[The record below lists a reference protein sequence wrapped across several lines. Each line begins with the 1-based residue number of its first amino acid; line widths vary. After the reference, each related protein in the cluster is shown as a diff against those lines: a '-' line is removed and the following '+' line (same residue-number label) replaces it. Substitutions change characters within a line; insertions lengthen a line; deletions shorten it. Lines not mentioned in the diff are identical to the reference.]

1 MNDRTILNPYFFK
14 LIFFL
19 GILLSYS
26 TVQADTLSIAIHEH
40 PPFVIKTEEG
50 DFEGLSI
57 ELWNNIAEEL
67 ELDYEFRYY
76 HDLVSIIKDLEF
88 KEVDLT
94 INPMNI
100 TPLRLQRFEA
110 TQPYFISSVGVA
122 VPYAQQS
129 QLRVF
134 LRNFFSVNF
143 FRVVLLLIFI
153 IFIFGTLLWL
163 VERKENQGQFRSGV
177 LGLLDGLWWSAVTM
191 TTVGYG
197 DKAPKTIAGKSIAII
212 WMFTA
217 IIIISGFTATIA
229 STLTIGSLEANIE
242 SLEDLKL
249 NSSLASVGASTGEDF
264 LFRNKITPQI
274 TYQNPLQ
281 GLRALAKQETDVLV
295 YDQTILSYLMSTYQL
310 EEKVTLLPISF
321 NKQYE
326 SFLFPKEHSS
336 FQSINIALVQQI
348 QEAQWQQLLKKYS
361 LKE

>member
-1 MNDRTILNPYFFK
+1 M
-14 LIFFL
+14 
-19 GILLSYS
+19 
-26 TVQADTLSIAIHEH
+26 SIAIHEH
-40 PPFVIKTEEG
+40 PPFIIKTEEG
-50 DFEGLSI
+50 NFEGLSI

-67 ELDYEFRYY
+67 QLKYEFHYY

-88 KEVDLT
+88 QEVDLT
-94 INPMNI
+94 INPMSV

-110 TQPYFISSVGVA
+110 TQPYFISSIGIA

-129 QLRVF
+129 QLRIF

-163 VERKENQGQFRSGV
+163 VERKENQGQFRSGL

-197 DKAPKTIAGKSIAII
+197 DKAPKTIAGKSIAIV

-242 SLEDLKL
+242 KLEDLKL
-249 NSSLASVGASTGEDF
+249 ASSLASVGTSTGEDF

-295 YDQTILSYLMSTYQL
+295 YDQTILSYLINTYQL
-310 EEKVTLLPISF
+310 GDKVTLLPISF

-326 SFLFPKEHSS
+326 SFLFPKKHPS
-336 FQSINIALVQQI
+336 FRAINVALVKQM
-348 QEAQWQQLLKKYS
+348 QETQWQQLLKKYS
-361 LKE
+361 LRE